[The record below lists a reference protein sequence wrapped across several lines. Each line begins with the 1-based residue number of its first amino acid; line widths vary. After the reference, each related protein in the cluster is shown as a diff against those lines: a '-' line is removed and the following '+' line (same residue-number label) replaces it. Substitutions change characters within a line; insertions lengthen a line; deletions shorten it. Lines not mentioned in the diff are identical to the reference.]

1 MDKTLK
7 NKENILS
14 AADIRTTFHTHGRT
28 VQAVRG
34 VSLHV
39 ESGEILA
46 VVGESGSGKS
56 VLMKSVM
63 GLIPDNAEVK
73 AGQLTFAGE
82 DMLLMDPE
90 QQRKMR
96 GKEIAMIFQ
105 DPMTA
110 LNPLKTI
117 GSHLVEVL
125 KRHRGMDKESA
136 KREAVAVLNQVGI
149 PSPEK
154 RLGQYPH
161 EFSGGMRQRVL
172 IAMALCCRPKL
183 LIADEPTTALDVT
196 IQAQILDLLK
206 NLQEETGMSIILI
219 THDLGVVASLSH
231 RIAVMYG
238 GLIIEEG
245 TTEEIFYSPKHPYTR
260 ALLHAVPKPQS
271 GNKERLEPIPG
282 MAPSLINPPSG
293 CPFAERCK
301 FACESCRKEIPQ
313 YRTYS
318 PTQRAMCIYSGEELD
333 HKEGEVKPHGY

>member
-1 MDKTLK
+1 MEETLK
-7 NKENILS
+7 KKDKILS

-34 VSLHV
+34 VSLYV

-63 GLIPDNAEVK
+63 GLMPDNAEVK
-73 AGQLTFAGE
+73 ADELSFDGQN
-82 DMLLMDPE
+82 MLAMDPE
-90 QQRKMR
+90 QLRKMR
-96 GKEIAMIFQ
+96 GKEMAMIFQ

-117 GSHLVEVL
+117 GSHLMEVL
-125 KRHRGMDKESA
+125 KRHRGMDKEA
-136 KREAVAVLNQVGI
+136 ARKEAVAVLNQVGI

-206 NLQEETGMSIILI
+206 SLQEETGMSIILI

-238 GLIIEEG
+238 GLIMEEG

-260 ALLHAVPKPQS
+260 ALLHAVPKPHS
-271 GNKERLEPIPG
+271 GGKERLEPIPG

-301 FACESCRKEIPQ
+301 FACEDCRKEIPQ

-318 PTQRAMCIYSGEELD
+318 ETQRALCIYSGEELD
-333 HKEGEVKPHGY
+333 HKEGEVKSHG

>member
-1 MDKTLK
+1 MEETLK
-7 NKENILS
+7 KKDKILS
-14 AADIRTTFHTHGRT
+14 VADIRTTFHTHGRT

-34 VSLHV
+34 VSLYV

-63 GLIPDNAEVK
+63 GLMPDNAEVK
-73 AGQLTFAGE
+73 ADKLTFDGQ
-82 DMLLMDPE
+82 DMLALDPE
-90 QQRKMR
+90 QLRKMR
-96 GKEIAMIFQ
+96 GKEMAMIFQ

-117 GSHLVEVL
+117 GSHLMEVL
-125 KRHRGMDKESA
+125 KRHRGMDKEA
-136 KREAVAVLNQVGI
+136 ARKEAVAVLNQVGI

-206 NLQEETGMSIILI
+206 SLQEETGMSIILI

-238 GLIIEEG
+238 GLIMEEG

-260 ALLHAVPKPQS
+260 ALLHAVPKPRS
-271 GNKERLEPIPG
+271 GGKERLEPIPG

-301 FACESCRKEIPQ
+301 FSCEDCRKEIPQ

-318 PTQRAMCIYSGEELD
+318 ETQRALCIYSGEELD
-333 HKEGEVKPHGY
+333 LKEGEVKSHG

>member
-1 MDKTLK
+1 MEETLK
-7 NKENILS
+7 KKDKILS
-14 AADIRTTFHTHGRT
+14 ATDIRTTFHTHGRT

-34 VSLHV
+34 VSLYV

-63 GLIPDNAEVK
+63 GLMPDNAEVK
-73 AGQLTFAGE
+73 ADELSFDGQN
-82 DMLLMDPE
+82 MLAMDPE
-90 QQRKMR
+90 QLRKMR
-96 GKEIAMIFQ
+96 GKEMAMIFQ

-117 GSHLVEVL
+117 GSHLMEVL
-125 KRHRGMDKESA
+125 KRHRGMDKEA
-136 KREAVAVLNQVGI
+136 ARKEAVVVLNQVGI

-206 NLQEETGMSIILI
+206 SLQEETGMSIILI

-238 GLIIEEG
+238 GLIMEEG

-260 ALLHAVPKPQS
+260 ALLHAVPKPHS
-271 GNKERLEPIPG
+271 GGKERLEPIPG

-301 FACESCRKEIPQ
+301 FACEDCRKEIPQ

-318 PTQRAMCIYSGEELD
+318 ETQRALCIYSGEELD
-333 HKEGEVKPHGY
+333 HKEGEVKSHG

>member
-1 MDKTLK
+1 MEETLK
-7 NKENILS
+7 KEDRILS

-34 VSLHV
+34 VSLYV

-63 GLIPDNAEVK
+63 GLMPDNAEVK
-73 AGQLTFAGE
+73 ADKLTFDGQ
-82 DMLLMDPE
+82 DMLTMDSE
-90 QQRKMR
+90 QLRKMR
-96 GKEIAMIFQ
+96 GKEMAMIFQ

-117 GSHLVEVL
+117 GSHLMEVL
-125 KRHRGMDKESA
+125 KRHRGMDKEA
-136 KREAVAVLNQVGI
+136 ARKEAVVVLNQVGI

-206 NLQEETGMSIILI
+206 SLQEETGMSIILI

-238 GLIIEEG
+238 GLIMEEG

-260 ALLHAVPKPQS
+260 ALLHAVPKPRS
-271 GNKERLEPIPG
+271 GGKERLEPIPG

-301 FACESCRKEIPQ
+301 FACEDCRKEIPQ

-318 PTQRAMCIYSGEELD
+318 ETQRALCIYSGEELD
-333 HKEGEVKPHGY
+333 HKEGEVKSHG